1 MFSSKTKCCKLNS
14 LYYFYTLSFLQTNGS
29 VNVQIDLDQSLQS
42 EPRLRLLLA
51 ENLLRDTNAVI
62 QRLEVSDF
70 VENDLAWLIA
80 YPCVRMNKCACTFL
94 IDSLII
100 P

>member
-1 MFSSKTKCCKLNS
+1 MYVDTHLIYYNTMMPYNS
-14 LYYFYTLSFLQTNGS
+14 FFQTNGS

-62 QRLEVSDF
+62 QRLEVSYIP
-70 VENDLAWLIA
+70 ESYLAWLIA
-80 YPCVRMNKCACTFL
+80 YCGMRKK
-94 IDSLII
+94 
-100 P
+100 

>member
-1 MFSSKTKCCKLNS
+1 MYICICICTHTHLIYYNTMMPYNS
-14 LYYFYTLSFLQTNGS
+14 FFQTNGS

-62 QRLEVSDF
+62 QRLEVSYIP
-70 VENDLAWLIA
+70 ENYLAWLIA
-80 YPCVRMNKCACTFL
+80 YCGMRKK
-94 IDSLII
+94 
-100 P
+100 

>member
-1 MFSSKTKCCKLNS
+1 MHTHTHLIYYNTMMPYNS
-14 LYYFYTLSFLQTNGS
+14 FFQTNGS

-62 QRLEVSDF
+62 QRLEVSYIP
-70 VENDLAWLIA
+70 ENYLAWLIA
-80 YPCVRMNKCACTFL
+80 YCGMRKK
-94 IDSLII
+94 
-100 P
+100 